1 MKSCNQPPFFCCK
14 NKLKYIADNNLVL
27 TERKK
32 TKRKVDL
39 VSSHSDN
46 ERDNGPL
53 AAYSMEGSAV
63 SELYN
68 NDRIPSF
75 LRYIPKDGERL
86 VYEDIYIP
94 DVE

>member
-1 MKSCNQPPFFCCK
+1 M
-14 NKLKYIADNNLVL
+14 
-27 TERKK
+27 TETKKK

-53 AAYSMEGSAV
+53 AAYSTEGSAV
-63 SELYN
+63 SKPYR
-68 NDRIPSF
+68 NDRIPAF
-75 LRYIPKDGERL
+75 LRYIPKDGERV

-94 DVE
+94 ED

>member
-1 MKSCNQPPFFCCK
+1 LAEKK
-14 NKLKYIADNNLVL
+14 
-27 TERKK
+27 ERK

-46 ERDNGPL
+46 ERDDGPL
-53 AAYSMEGSAV
+53 AAYTTEGSAV

-75 LRYIPKDGERL
+75 MRYIPKDGEQL
-86 VYEDIYIP
+86 IYEDIYIP
-94 DVE
+94 DVD

>member
-1 MKSCNQPPFFCCK
+1 
-14 NKLKYIADNNLVL
+14 LKTKIQSLVVIFSL
-27 TERKK
+27 PQRKK

-46 ERDNGPL
+46 ERENGPL
-53 AAYSMEGSAV
+53 AAYSTEGSAV

-75 LRYIPKDGERL
+75 MRYVPKEGEQV
-86 VYEDIYIP
+86 VYEEIFIP
-94 DVE
+94 DPDVD

>member
-1 MKSCNQPPFFCCK
+1 LPAN
-14 NKLKYIADNNLVL
+14 
-27 TERKK
+27 TK
-32 TKRKVDL
+32 TKRKVNL

-46 ERDNGPL
+46 DRENGPL
-53 AAYSMEGSAV
+53 AAHSTERSAA

-68 NDRIPSF
+68 NDRMPSF

-94 DVE
+94 DVD